1 MMAVSKRRRRPPQGV
16 DVETNINGLRAIA
29 LFEGLKGAAALLLAC
44 GLLALLHRDVEQ
56 VAEQLLIHLHVG
68 EEHAASRAFLHL
80 AQGMTDRRIWAVAG
94 GAVAYTSVRFTEA
107 YGLWH
112 RRVWAE
118 WFALLSGA
126 LYLPW
131 EIYSVSM
138 HPTALHYAVFG
149 ANVAI
154 VLYMLYVRV
163 RACRSI
169 LDCED
174 AGAAAE

>member
-1 MMAVSKRRRRPPQGV
+1 MMVVRKGRRRDPEGV
-16 DVETNINGLRAIA
+16 DLETSVNGLRAIA
-29 LFEGLKGAAALLLAC
+29 IFEGLKGLVALLLAG

-68 EEHAASRAFLHL
+68 EEHAASRAFLRL
-80 AQGMTDRRIWAVAG
+80 AHGMTDRRIWAIAG
-94 GAVAYTSVRFTEA
+94 GAVAYTVVRFTEA
-107 YGLWH
+107 YGLWR

-118 WFALLSGA
+118 WFALLSGT

-131 EIYSVSM
+131 EIYSVSI
-138 HPTALHYAVFG
+138 HPNIVHYVVFS
-149 ANVAI
+149 ANLGI

-169 LDCED
+169 IDCDE
-174 AGAAAE
+174 